1 MTIDLRHVRYFAEI
15 AEQGSFSRAARSLGV
30 AQPALS
36 RQLKTLEET
45 LGTLLFHR
53 NGRGIEL
60 TAAGEIFLGHA
71 RQVIEHL
78 ARAQREIASLQGV
91 PRGVVKLGLPPSV
104 CATILR
110 PLVTM
115 VADRHPQIVLRI
127 EEAISANLAE
137 WLETAKVDLAIVYLH
152 RAKPGFDSEALL
164 TEDLLLVHHPDLAI
178 DGPVTPA
185 ALAEVPLALPTAP
198 SALRQLIEQGLAA
211 HDLRPTIRFD
221 IDSVLVLKGLA
232 MDGTASTILPYAA
245 VQAEVGAGMLQVTP
259 IAAPVL
265 TRTMALLL
273 PNGRPL
279 DLASRA
285 VLRAIRDVAATL
297 RVAKVPSAARPATP
311 RPATGAPLQ

>member
-1 MTIDLRHVRYFAEI
+1 MSVDLRHVRYFIEI

-36 RQLKTLEET
+36 RQLKALEET
-45 LGTLLFHR
+45 LGALLFHR
-53 NGRGIEL
+53 NGRGIAL
-60 TAAGEIFLGHA
+60 TAAGEIFFSHA
-71 RQVIEHL
+71 RSVIEHL
-78 ARAQREIASLQGV
+78 SLAQREIASLQGV

-115 VADRHPQIVLRI
+115 VAERHPQISLRI
-127 EEAISANLAE
+127 EEAISTNLAE
-137 WLETAKVDLAIVYLH
+137 WLETAKLDLAVVYLH
-152 RAKPGFDSEALL
+152 RGKPGFDSEALL
-164 TEDLLLVHHPDLAI
+164 TEELLLVHHPDLQVA
-178 DGPVTPA
+178 GPVTPQE
-185 ALAEVPLALPTAP
+185 LARVPLALPTAP
-198 SALRQLIEQGLAA
+198 SALRQLIETGLAG
-211 HDLRPTIRFD
+211 HDLKPNIRFA

-259 IAAPVL
+259 IVAPVL

-279 DLASRA
+279 DLAARA
-285 VLRAIRDVAATL
+285 VLRAIRDVATAL
-297 RVAKVPSAARPATP
+297 RVAQMPPAAERP
-311 RPATGAPLQ
+311 RPPALVQ